1 MCRFPTHIL
10 GNTLDL
16 ILTNSPH
23 KVGDVSVTKTF
34 PSDHYAIN
42 FNIYFRNSNFTGF
55 TSPTTFLNYSKAD
68 YQGMCDYL
76 LDWDFSECFES
87 NNVQEIWS
95 LIKSAIHAAISQFV
109 PVSRTSRRQGHLP
122 KWFDSSLRYDL
133 KRLRTLR
140 RKCSTRPTSH
150 LASKLQCLEV
160 QFQTAVSLAKSN
172 YLSNIVSSNNSSK
185 IYSHIRSTTKSHSIP
200 PQVTLDNMSAS
211 TDTDKADLFNRYFY
225 SVYSHKKM
233 TVAPHVSLSATIDTI
248 DITAADVGNVMS
260 K

>member
-1 MCRFPTHIL
+1 MVGDFNCPDIDWSVFSATSHFSTLFCELIFDYQLTQCVDFPTHIL

-42 FNIYFRNSNFTGF
+42 FNIYCRNSNFTGF
-55 TSPTTFLNYSKAD
+55 TSPTTFLNYIKAD

-76 LDWDFSECFES
+76 LDWDFSECFKS
-87 NNVQEIWS
+87 NNVEEIWS

-140 RKCSTRPTSH
+140 RKCSTRPISH
-150 LASKLQCLEV
+150 LA
-160 QFQTAVSLAKSN
+160 
-172 YLSNIVSSNNSSK
+172 
-185 IYSHIRSTTKSHSIP
+185 
-200 PQVTLDNMSAS
+200 
-211 TDTDKADLFNRYFY
+211 
-225 SVYSHKKM
+225 
-233 TVAPHVSLSATIDTI
+233 
-248 DITAADVGNVMS
+248 
-260 K
+260 